1 MKLQTAIFLF
11 SFCCAT
17 IAAGSEPLGAD
28 SEWMGYGGAPWAE
41 TLDSTAI
48 ERQGGAPQPKGC
60 AIGWE
65 WSIEG
70 GIAHCVVSSFI
81 SNSVAPA
88 AASVSEPIAYPSASP
103 TGTQSAAELTPNSG
117 SWCPNLDCVDHTLLI
132 IDPWSPFGYLD
143 PDFQPWYASHN

>member
-1 MKLQTAIFLF
+1 MRLHMAVFLF
-11 SFCCAT
+11 SLGCAT
-17 IAAGSEPLGAD
+17 IAAGSELLNAGA
-28 SEWMGYGGAPWAE
+28 EWIGYGDATIAD

-65 WSIEG
+65 WSVEG
-70 GIAHCVVSSFI
+70 GIAHCVVSSSF

-88 AASVSEPIAYPSASP
+88 AASVSELFAYRSAGP
-103 TGTQSAAELTPNSG
+103 TVAQSAAELIATSG

-132 IDPWSPFGYLD
+132 IDPWSPFGDLD
-143 PDFQPWYASHN
+143 PDFHPWYAQPE